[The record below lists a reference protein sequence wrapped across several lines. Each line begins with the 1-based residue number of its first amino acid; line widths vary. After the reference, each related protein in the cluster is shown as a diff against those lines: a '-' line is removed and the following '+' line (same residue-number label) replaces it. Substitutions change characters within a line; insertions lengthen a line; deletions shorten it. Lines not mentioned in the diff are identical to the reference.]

1 MRCYYSRYIYFNTYD
16 VTWYAEYALLFTGIE
31 ANLAI
36 CCASAPAL
44 RLFFQNYFA
53 SPVKSLATKHLPSN
67 KKRDKGT
74 DTHMHRAQLP
84 RTHTAR
90 RRPYLSISRTFNSI
104 DECEEEDM
112 VNPEIEPIKIQIT
125 EEFGIFSNHVSP
137 RESVF
142 EDVGMQAV
150 ETPDDMDRVRRVNT
164 RTPDFSI
171 IMPTSV
177 EAPWIEATPS
187 SIAVTLPSPTQ
198 SPRKSR
204 FFSARST
211 SRLQR
216 DQCEEETTSSRL
228 SGRRFSSMPAATYS
242 FDVQTVSREEARNSR
257 HSFPEVVEDQ
267 RRSLKC
273 W

>member
-1 MRCYYSRYIYFNTYD
+1 MRCYYSQYIYFNTYD

-31 ANLAI
+31 ANLAV

-53 SPVKSLATKHLPSN
+53 SPVKNLATKHLPSS
-67 KKRDKGT
+67 KRNVQRTTSHK
-74 DTHMHRAQLP
+74 HREGCP
-84 RTHTAR
+84 RVCTAR
-90 RRPYLSISRTFNSI
+90 RRPYRSVSRTFASI
-104 DECEEEDM
+104 DEGDEENM
-112 VNPEIEPIKIQIT
+112 VSPEIEPIKIQIT
-125 EEFGIFSNHVSP
+125 EEFGIVSNHASP

-142 EDVGMQAV
+142 GDVGMQAV
-150 ETPDDMDRVRRVNT
+150 DTPDDMDCIRRVNT

-177 EAPWIEATPS
+177 EAPWIDSSPS
-187 SIAVTLPSPTQ
+187 SVAVTLPSPTQ

-204 FFSARST
+204 FFSPRST

-216 DQCEEETTSSRL
+216 DQCEEEASSGSMR
-228 SGRRFSSMPAATYS
+228 GRRFSSMPAVTYS
-242 FDVQTVSREEARNSR
+242 FDVQTVPREEKRDSR
-257 HSFPEVVEDQ
+257 HSFPEVEEA
-267 RRSLKC
+267 RRSLRC